1 VIRIRPARETDAAYV
16 AATALKQAGRFVR
29 AVDREELALV
39 VRAMLSSSR
48 IVVACSETDE
58 DTLLGWA
65 AAIGG
70 APWFRFVA
78 RDARGNGIGARLRL
92 EVVRGSDDPIGV
104 RSSRGCEDAGN
115 DSGARGAREPLGFWG
130 ARS

>member
-1 VIRIRPARETDAAYV
+1 MIRIRPARESDAAYV
-16 AATALKQAGRFVR
+16 AATALKQASRFVR
-29 AVDREELALV
+29 QVDRDELALV

-48 IVVACSETDE
+48 IVVACSEADE

-70 APWFRFVA
+70 APWFCFVA
-78 RDARGNGIGARLRL
+78 REARRNGIGARLRL
-92 EVVRGSDDPIGV
+92 EVVRGSDDPIGL
-104 RSSRGCEDAGN
+104 RSARRCEDAGD
-115 DSGARGAREPLGFWG
+115 DSRSRGAREPLGLWG

>member
-1 VIRIRPARETDAAYV
+1 MIRIRPARETDAAYV

-29 AVDREELALV
+29 QVDRDELALV

-48 IVVACSETDE
+48 IVVACSEADE

-70 APWFRFVA
+70 APWFTFVA

-92 EVVRGSDDPIGV
+92 EVVRGSDDSIGV
-104 RSSRGCEDAGN
+104 RSARGREDAG
-115 DSGARGAREPLGFWG
+115 DDPRARGARELLGLRG
-130 ARS
+130 AGP